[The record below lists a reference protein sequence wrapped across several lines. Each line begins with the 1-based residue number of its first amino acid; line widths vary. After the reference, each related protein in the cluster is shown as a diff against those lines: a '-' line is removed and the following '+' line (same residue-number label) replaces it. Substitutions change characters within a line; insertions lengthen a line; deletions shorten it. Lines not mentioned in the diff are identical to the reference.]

1 LVRVQKIPTLQQTYT
16 GYAAKLMLEDGTVF
30 DGIGFGYPSEIAGE
44 VVFNTG
50 MVGYTETLTDPS
62 YRGQILCLTYPLVG
76 NYGVPSY
83 DIRDEYGLPKFFESD
98 GIQVKGL
105 IIHDLSDIA
114 SHWSCI
120 KTLDQWL
127 YEEKVPGIYNID
139 TRELTKKLR
148 VHGVMMGAIV
158 VSENAINES
167 LLKKKLASARYEGLN
182 FMPEVST
189 KRTQEYGDKSKDC
202 VVVLDTGV
210 KYSII
215 RNIMRT
221 GYRVIRLPW
230 HATYEEIMSH
240 NPKGVV
246 ISNGPGDPKECSS
259 TIKTASKLI
268 NTSTPTLGI
277 CLGNQILALAGGANT
292 YKLRFGHRGQ
302 NKPCVDMRNNL
313 VYVTSQ
319 NHGYGID
326 PKSLAKTG
334 FKVWF
339 SNADDNTV
347 EGFEHKSK
355 PIIAVQFHPEASP
368 GPYDCMFVFDRFR
381 EIIAK
386 GMRDETDPATEAAQL
401 QSMKKTAKPLKKF
414 VVNKKNRRE
423 KDRREMKQ

>member
-1 LVRVQKIPTLQQTYT
+1 
-16 GYAAKLMLEDGTVF
+16 MLEDGTIF
-30 DGIGFGYPSEIAGE
+30 DGIGFGYPSGIAGE

-83 DIRDEYGLPKFFESD
+83 DIKDEYGLPKFFESD
-98 GIQVKGL
+98 RIQVKGL

-114 SHWSCI
+114 SHWSCT

-148 VHGVMMGAIV
+148 VHGVMMGVII

-167 LLKKKLASARYEGLN
+167 LLKKMLASARYEGLN

-189 KRTQEYGDKSKDC
+189 NGAQEYGDKSKDC

-221 GYRVIRLPW
+221 GYRVVRLPW
-230 HATYEEIMSH
+230 HVTYEQTMSY

-246 ISNGPGDPKECSS
+246 ISNGPGDPKVCTS

-268 NTSTPTLGI
+268 DTSTPTLGI

-302 NKPCVDMRNNL
+302 NKPCVNMRNNQ

-381 EIIAK
+381 EIISNA
-386 GMRDETDPATEAAQL
+386 MRDETNATAEAAEL
-401 QSMKKTAKPLKKF
+401 QSVKKTTKPLKKY
-414 VVNKKNRRE
+414 VVNRKKGGR
-423 KDRREMKQ
+423 KIAKK

>member
-1 LVRVQKIPTLQQTYT
+1 
-16 GYAAKLMLEDGTVF
+16 MLEDGTIF
-30 DGIGFGYPSEIAGE
+30 DGIGFGYPSGIAGE

-83 DIRDEYGLPKFFESD
+83 DIKDEYGLPKFFESD
-98 GIQVKGL
+98 RIQVKGL

-114 SHWSCI
+114 SHWSCT

-148 VHGVMMGAIV
+148 VHGVMMGVII

-167 LLKKKLASARYEGLN
+167 LLKKMLASARYEGLN

-189 KRTQEYGDKSKDC
+189 KGAQEYGDKSKDC

-221 GYRVIRLPW
+221 GYRVVRLPW
-230 HATYEEIMSH
+230 NVTYEQTMSY

-246 ISNGPGDPKECSS
+246 ISNGPGDPKVCTS

-268 NTSTPTLGI
+268 DTSTPTLGI

-302 NKPCVDMRNNL
+302 NKPCVNMRNNQ

-381 EIIAK
+381 EIISNA
-386 GMRDETDPATEAAQL
+386 MRDETNATAEAAEL
-401 QSMKKTAKPLKKF
+401 QSVKKTTKPLKKF
-414 VVNKKNRRE
+414 VVNRKKGGR
-423 KDRREMKQ
+423 KIAKK

>member
-1 LVRVQKIPTLQQTYT
+1 MRVQKIPALQQTYT
-16 GYAAKLMLEDGTVF
+16 GYAAKLILEDGSIF
-30 DGIGFGYPSEIAGE
+30 DGVGFGYPSEIAGE

-62 YRGQILCLTYPLVG
+62 YRGQILCMTYPLVG
-76 NYGVPSY
+76 NYGVPSF
-83 DIRDEYGLPKFFESD
+83 DAKDEYGLPKFFESD
-98 GIQVKGL
+98 GIQVKAL
-105 IIHDLSDIA
+105 LIHDLSDVA
-114 SHWSCI
+114 SHWSCT

-127 YEEKVPGIYNID
+127 YEEKIPGIYGID

-148 VHGVMMGAIV
+148 VNGVMMGAV
-158 VSENAINES
+158 AVSQNVIDES
-167 LLKKKLASARYEGLN
+167 RLKKALAVAKYEGLN

-189 KRTQEYGDKSKDC
+189 SGPKEYGDKDKDC
-202 VVVLDTGV
+202 IIVLDTGV

-221 GYRVIRLPW
+221 GYRVVRLPW
-230 HATYEEIMSH
+230 DASYDDIMSYS
-240 NPKGVV
+240 PKGVV
-246 ISNGPGDPKECSS
+246 ISNGPGDPKVCTS

-292 YKLRFGHRGQ
+292 YKLKFGHRGQ
-302 NKPCVDMRNNL
+302 NKPCIDKRNDQ

-326 PKSLAKTG
+326 PKSLGKTG

-339 SNADDNTV
+339 ANADDNTV
-347 EGFEHKSK
+347 EGIEHKNK

-368 GPYDCMFVFDRFR
+368 GPYDCMYVFDRFK
-381 EIIAK
+381 EIIATGVK
-386 GMRDETDPATEAAQL
+386 SELASAKAPRAKK
-401 QSMKKTAKPLKKF
+401 SSKKKTKKKGGRKGAK
-414 VVNKKNRRE
+414 R
-423 KDRREMKQ
+423 

>member
-1 LVRVQKIPTLQQTYT
+1 MVRVQKIPTLKQTYT

-30 DGIGFGYPSEIAGE
+30 DGIGFGYPSGIAGE

-83 DIRDEYGLPKFFESD
+83 DIKDEYGLPKFFESD
-98 GIQVKGL
+98 RIQVKGL
-105 IIHDLSDIA
+105 LIHDLSDIA

-148 VHGVMMGAIV
+148 EHGVMMGAIV

-167 LLKKKLASARYEGLN
+167 VLKKMLASAKYEGSN

-189 KRTQEYGDKSKDC
+189 KGAQEYGDKSKDC

-221 GYRVIRLPW
+221 GYRVVRLPW
-230 HATYEEIMSH
+230 HATYEQTMSY

-246 ISNGPGDPKECSS
+246 ISNGPGDPKVCSS

-302 NKPCVDMRNNL
+302 NKPCVDMRNNQ

-347 EGFEHKSK
+347 EGFEHKTK

-381 EIIAK
+381 EIMTN
-386 GMRDETDPATEAAQL
+386 GMRNETDPAAEATQL
-401 QSMKKTAKPLKKF
+401 QSVKKTAKPLKKF
-414 VVNKKNRRE
+414 VINKKNRRE

>member
-1 LVRVQKIPTLQQTYT
+1 MGRVQKIPILRQTYA

-30 DGIGFGYPSEIAGE
+30 EGVGFGYPSEIAGE

-76 NYGVPSY
+76 NYGVPSF
-83 DIRDEYGLPKFFESD
+83 DVKDEYGLPKFFESD
-98 GIQVKGL
+98 RIQAKALL
-105 IIHDLSDIA
+105 IHNLSDIA
-114 SHWSCI
+114 SHWSVT

-127 YEEKVPGIYNID
+127 YQERIPGIYGLD

-148 VHGVMMGAIV
+148 VYGVMMGALV
-158 VSENAINES
+158 VSENGAIIDDSRLN
-167 LLKKKLASARYEGLN
+167 KVLAGAKYEGLN

-189 KRTQEYGDKSKDC
+189 SQPQEYGDKSKEC

-210 KYSII
+210 KFSII

-230 HATYEEIMSH
+230 HATYEQVMSYS
-240 NPKGVV
+240 PKGVV
-246 ISNGPGDPKECSS
+246 ISNGPGDPKVCTD
-259 TIKTASKLI
+259 TIKTAKKLI
-268 NTSTPTLGI
+268 KTATPTLGI
-277 CLGNQILALAGGANT
+277 CLGNQILALAGGADT
-292 YKLRFGHRGQ
+292 YKLKFGHRGQ
-302 NKPCVDMRNNL
+302 NKPCVDKRNSQ

-326 PKSLAKTG
+326 PKSLGKTG

-339 SNADDNTV
+339 SNADDDTV
-347 EGFEHKSK
+347 EGIEHKGK

-368 GPYDCMFVFDRFR
+368 GPYDCMFVFDRFK
-381 EIIAK
+381 EVIAN
-386 GMRDETDPATEAAQL
+386 GITQQQPPVIEEQVV
-401 QSMKKTAKPLKKF
+401 KKKRSQRAKAVRKK
-414 VVNKKNRRE
+414 VGGGRKVAKR
-423 KDRREMKQ
+423 

>member
-1 LVRVQKIPTLQQTYT
+1 VRVQKIPTLKQTYT

-30 DGIGFGYPSEIAGE
+30 EGIGFGYPSAIAGE

-83 DIRDEYGLPKFFESD
+83 DIKDEHGLPKFFESD
-98 GIQVKGL
+98 RIQVRGL
-105 IIHDLSDIA
+105 LIHDLSDIA

-148 VHGVMMGAIV
+148 EHGVMMGAIV
-158 VSENAINES
+158 VSDNAINES
-167 LLKKKLASARYEGLN
+167 LLRKMLANAKYEGLN

-189 KRTQEYGDKSKDC
+189 KQVQEYGDKGKDC

-230 HATYEEIMSH
+230 HATYEQIMSY

-246 ISNGPGDPKECSS
+246 ISNGPGDPKVCTS

-302 NKPCVDMRNNL
+302 NKPCLDKRNNQ

-326 PKSLAKTG
+326 PKSLANTG
-334 FKVWF
+334 FKIWF

-347 EGFEHKSK
+347 EGFEHKNK

-368 GPYDCMFVFDRFR
+368 GPYDCMFVFDRFK
-381 EIIAK
+381 EIIAADMVDK
-386 GMRDETDPATEAAQL
+386 TDTMEDAER
-401 QSMKKTAKPLKKF
+401 QSVKNTTKPLKKF
-414 VVNKKNRRE
+414 VVDKKIGGE
-423 KDRREMKQ
+423 KIAKK

>member
-1 LVRVQKIPTLQQTYT
+1 LVRVQKIPTLKQTYT
-16 GYAAKLMLEDGTVF
+16 GYAAKLMLEDGTIF
-30 DGIGFGYPSEIAGE
+30 DGIGFGYPSGIAGE

-83 DIRDEYGLPKFFESD
+83 DIKDEYGLPKFFESD
-98 GIQVKGL
+98 RIQVKGL

-114 SHWSCI
+114 SHWSCT

-148 VHGVMMGAIV
+148 VHGVMMGVII

-167 LLKKKLASARYEGLN
+167 LLKKMLASARYEGLN

-189 KRTQEYGDKSKDC
+189 NGAQEYGDKSKDC

-221 GYRVIRLPW
+221 GYRVVRLPW
-230 HATYEEIMSH
+230 HVTYEQTMSY

-246 ISNGPGDPKECSS
+246 ISNGPGDPKVCTS

-268 NTSTPTLGI
+268 DTSTPTLGI

-302 NKPCVDMRNNL
+302 NKPCVNMRNNQ

-381 EIIAK
+381 EIISNA
-386 GMRDETDPATEAAQL
+386 MRDETNATAEAAEL
-401 QSMKKTAKPLKKF
+401 QSVKKPTKPLKKF
-414 VVNKKNRRE
+414 VVNRKKGGR
-423 KDRREMKQ
+423 KIAKK

>member
-1 LVRVQKIPTLQQTYT
+1 MVRVQKIPTLKQIYT

-30 DGIGFGYPSEIAGE
+30 DGIGFGYPSGIAGE

-83 DIRDEYGLPKFFESD
+83 EIKDEYDLPKFFESD
-98 GIQVKGL
+98 KIQVKGL

-127 YEEKVPGIYNID
+127 YEQKVPGIYNID

-148 VHGVMMGAIV
+148 EHGVMTGAIV

-167 LLKKKLASARYEGLN
+167 HLKKMLASARYEGLN

-189 KRTQEYGDKSKDC
+189 NEPQEYGDKNKDC

-221 GYRVIRLPW
+221 GYRVVQLPW
-230 HATYEEIMSH
+230 YANYEQIMSY
-240 NPKGVV
+240 NPRGVV
-246 ISNGPGDPKECSS
+246 ISNGPGDPKVCTSA
-259 TIKTASKLI
+259 IKTASKLI

-302 NKPCVDMRNNL
+302 NKPCVDLRNNQ

-334 FKVWF
+334 FKIWF

-347 EGFEHKSK
+347 EGFEHESK

-381 EIIAK
+381 EIIVN
-386 GMRDETDPATEAAQL
+386 GMRDETDLAEAAQL
-401 QSMKKTAKPLKKF
+401 QSVKKTTKPLKKF
-414 VVNKKNRRE
+414 VINKKIGGR
-423 KDRREMKQ
+423 KIAKK

>member
-1 LVRVQKIPTLQQTYT
+1 
-16 GYAAKLMLEDGTVF
+16 MLEDGTVF

-83 DIRDEYGLPKFFESD
+83 DIKDEYGLPKFFESD

-105 IIHDLSDIA
+105 LIHDLSDIA

-148 VHGVMMGAIV
+148 VHGVMMGAII

-167 LLKKKLASARYEGLN
+167 LLKKRLASARYEELN

-189 KRTQEYGDKSKDC
+189 KGAQEYGDKSKDC

-215 RNIMRT
+215 RNIMRI
-221 GYRVIRLPW
+221 GYRVVRLPW
-230 HATYEEIMSH
+230 HATYEQTMSY

-246 ISNGPGDPKECSS
+246 ISNGPGDPKVCSS

-302 NKPCVDMRNNL
+302 NKPCVDMRNNQ

-326 PKSLAKTG
+326 PKSLVKTG

-339 SNADDNTV
+339 SNVDDNTV

-381 EIIAK
+381 EIMAK
-386 GMRDETDPATEAAQL
+386 GMRNETDPAVEAAQL
-401 QSMKKTAKPLKKF
+401 QSVKKTIKPLKKF
-414 VVNKKNRRE
+414 VINKKKIGGR
-423 KDRREMKQ
+423 KIAKK

>member
-1 LVRVQKIPTLQQTYT
+1 LVRVQKIPTLKQTYT

-30 DGIGFGYPSEIAGE
+30 DGIGFGYPSGIAGE

-62 YRGQILCLTYPLVG
+62 YRGQILCFTYPLVG

-83 DIRDEYGLPKFFESD
+83 DIKDEYGLPKFFESD
-98 GIQVKGL
+98 RIQVKGL
-105 IIHDLSDIA
+105 LIHDLSDIA

-148 VHGVMMGAIV
+148 EHGVMMGAIV

-167 LLKKKLASARYEGLN
+167 LLKKMLASAKYEGLN

-189 KRTQEYGDKSKDC
+189 KGSQEYGDKGKDC

-221 GYRVIRLPW
+221 GYRVVRLPW
-230 HATYEEIMSH
+230 HATYEQTISY
-240 NPKGVV
+240 NPRGVV
-246 ISNGPGDPKECSS
+246 ISNGPGDPKVCTS

-302 NKPCVDMRNNL
+302 NKPCVNLRNNK

-326 PKSLAKTG
+326 PKSLGKTG

-381 EIIAK
+381 EIIAN
-386 GMRDETDPATEAAQL
+386 GMRDETDPAEAAKL
-401 QSMKKTAKPLKKF
+401 QSVKKTTKPLKKF
-414 VVNKKNRRE
+414 VINKKIGGR
-423 KDRREMKQ
+423 KIAKK

>member
-1 LVRVQKIPTLQQTYT
+1 VRVQKIPTLQQTYT

-30 DGIGFGYPSEIAGE
+30 DGIGFGYPSETAGE

-83 DIRDEYGLPKFFESD
+83 DIKDEYGLPKFFESD

-105 IIHDLSDIA
+105 LIHDLSNIA

-148 VHGVMMGAIV
+148 VHGVMMGAII

-167 LLKKKLASARYEGLN
+167 LLKKRLARARYEELN

-189 KRTQEYGDKSKDC
+189 KGAQEYGDKSKDC

-221 GYRVIRLPW
+221 GYRVVRLPW
-230 HATYEEIMSH
+230 HATYEQTMSY

-246 ISNGPGDPKECSS
+246 ISNGPGDPKVCSS

-302 NKPCVDMRNNL
+302 NKPCVDMRNNQ

-319 NHGYGID
+319 NHGYGIE
-326 PKSLAKTG
+326 PKSLVKTG

-339 SNADDNTV
+339 SNVDDNTV

-381 EIIAK
+381 EIMAK
-386 GMRDETDPATEAAQL
+386 GMRNETDPAVEAAQM
-401 QSMKKTAKPLKKF
+401 QSVKKTIKPLKKF
-414 VVNKKNRRE
+414 VINKKNRRE
-423 KDRREMKQ
+423 KDRQEMKQ

>member
-16 GYAAKLMLEDGTVF
+16 GYAAKLILEDGTVF

-62 YRGQILCLTYPLVG
+62 YRGQLLCLTYPLVG

-83 DIRDEYGLPKFFESD
+83 DIKDEYGLPKFFESD
-98 GIQVKGL
+98 RIQVKGVV
-105 IIHDLSDIA
+105 IHDLSDIA

-148 VHGVMMGAIV
+148 VHGVMMGAII
-158 VSENAINES
+158 VSKNVINES
-167 LLKKKLASARYEGLN
+167 LLRKLLASARYEGLN

-189 KRTQEYGDKSKDC
+189 NRAQEYGDKSKDC

-215 RNIMRT
+215 RNIIRT
-221 GYRVIRLPW
+221 GYRVVRLPW
-230 HATYEEIMSH
+230 HATYEQTMSY

-246 ISNGPGDPKECSS
+246 ISNGPGDPKVCSN

-277 CLGNQILALAGGANT
+277 CLGNQILALAGGADT

-302 NKPCVDMRNNL
+302 NKPCVDMRNNQ

-319 NHGYGID
+319 NHGYGVD

-347 EGFEHKSK
+347 EGFEHTSK

-381 EIIAK
+381 EIIAN
-386 GMRDETDPATEAAQL
+386 GMRDETEPPAEAAHP
-401 QSMKKTAKPLKKF
+401 QSLKKTDKSLKKF
-414 VVNKKNRRE
+414 VTNKKNRRE
-423 KDRREMKQ
+423 KVAKE

>member
-1 LVRVQKIPTLQQTYT
+1 
-16 GYAAKLMLEDGTVF
+16 MLEDGTVF

-50 MVGYTETLTDPS
+50 MVGYTEVLTDPS
-62 YRGQILCLTYPLVG
+62 YKGQILCLTYPLVG

-83 DIRDEYGLPKFFESD
+83 DIKDEYGLPKFFESD
-98 GIQVKGL
+98 RIQVKGL
-105 IIHDLSDIA
+105 IIYDLSDIA
-114 SHWSCI
+114 SHWSCT

-127 YEEKVPGIYNID
+127 YEEKVPGIYSID

-148 VHGVMMGAIV
+148 VHGVMMGTIV
-158 VSENAINES
+158 VSKNAINEP
-167 LLKKKLASARYEGLN
+167 LMKKVLASARYEGLN

-189 KRTQEYGDKSKDC
+189 SETQEYGDKSKDC
-202 VVVLDTGV
+202 IVVVDTGV

-221 GYRVIRLPW
+221 GYRVVRLPW
-230 HATYEEIMSH
+230 DATYEQIMSY

-246 ISNGPGDPKECSS
+246 ISNGPGNPKICTS

-277 CLGNQILALAGGANT
+277 CLGNQILALAGGADT

-302 NKPCVDMRNNL
+302 NKPCVDTRNSQ

-326 PKSLAKTG
+326 PKSLAKAG
-334 FKVWF
+334 FEVWF

-347 EGFEHKSK
+347 EGIEHKSK

-381 EIIAK
+381 EIIANS
-386 GMRDETDPATEAAQL
+386 MRDEAEPAVVNM
-401 QSMKKTAKPLKKF
+401 QSAKKTIKPLKKS
-414 VVNKKNRRE
+414 VRKRKVGGRKIAKK
-423 KDRREMKQ
+423 

>member
-1 LVRVQKIPTLQQTYT
+1 MVRVQKIPTLKQTYT

-30 DGIGFGYPSEIAGE
+30 DGIGFGYPSAIAGE

-83 DIRDEYGLPKFFESD
+83 DIKDEHGLPKFFESD
-98 GIQVKGL
+98 RIQVRGL
-105 IIHDLSDIA
+105 LIHDLSDIA

-148 VHGVMMGAIV
+148 EHGVMMGAIV
-158 VSENAINES
+158 VSENAIDES
-167 LLKKKLASARYEGLN
+167 LLKRMLASAKYEGLN

-189 KRTQEYGDKSKDC
+189 KRVQEYGDKSKDC

-230 HATYEEIMSH
+230 HATYEQTMSY
-240 NPKGVV
+240 NPMGVV
-246 ISNGPGDPKECSS
+246 ISNGPGDPKVCTS

-302 NKPCVDMRNNL
+302 NKPCLNKRNNQ

-326 PKSLAKTG
+326 PKSLASTG

-368 GPYDCMFVFDRFR
+368 GPYDCMFVFDRFK
-381 EIIAK
+381 EIIAT
-386 GMRDETDPATEAAQL
+386 GMRDEPDTTEAAKR
-401 QSMKKTAKPLKKF
+401 QSMKSTIKSLKKF
-414 VVNKKNRRE
+414 ELNKKMGGE
-423 KDRREMKQ
+423 KIAKK